1 MHDKCVY
8 DYLWSLLLKFTKWIE
23 NDKDM
28 KYAPSYQRISSNNR
42 IILENWK
49 EMTLNQSLELGKIL
63 YSFISMLLTLL
74 SFELFQTHL
83 ETFNKLSTLT
93 TGALNVK

>member
-1 MHDKCVY
+1 MRIW
-8 DYLWSLLLKFTKWIE
+8 LFMIILLKFPKWIE

-42 IILENWK
+42 IILILENWK
-49 EMTLNQSLELGKIL
+49 EITLNQSLELGKIL

-83 ETFNKLSTLT
+83 ETFNKLFTWT